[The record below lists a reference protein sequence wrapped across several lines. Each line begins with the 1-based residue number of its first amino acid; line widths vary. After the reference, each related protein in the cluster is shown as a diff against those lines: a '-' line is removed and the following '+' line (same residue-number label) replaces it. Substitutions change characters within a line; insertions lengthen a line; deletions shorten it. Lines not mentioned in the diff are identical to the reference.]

1 MSDKILI
8 FGGTTEGRIA
18 TKVCDEAG
26 KPFFYSTKSNMQK
39 VETANGI
46 HISGAMEVAQIVEF
60 CTANNVKLIIDSA
73 HPFAI
78 NLHNNIAQASEKM
91 DIKVIRLER
100 KYSDEKE
107 NKNLI
112 YFDDYEQLIKFLK
125 VKSYPK
131 LLALTGVNT
140 METLKTY
147 WQNHFTIF
155 RILDR
160 DDSREKAKK
169 QNFPME
175 QVVYYEKERDELAF
189 IRNINPSA
197 IITKESG
204 ESGGLN
210 EKIEVAEQLQ
220 IPIFIVK
227 RPTLSS
233 KFIPVEGEHG
243 LRKEI
248 EKNAPTFFDLKTGY
262 TTGTCATGATKSAL
276 MTLLTGEINDIVRIG
291 LPNGESITI
300 AIESTHI
307 DEDRV
312 SCTVIKD
319 AGDDPD
325 VTHLKEIVSTVCFN
339 DSHRG
344 VKFLRG
350 KGVGVVTL
358 PGLGLE
364 IGEPAINKT
373 PRNMI
378 RREIHK
384 VKRHYP
390 DKMPNSPDKIGIDV
404 TISVPEGEKLAR
416 NTFNPRL
423 GIEGGISIIG
433 TSGIVKPFSKDAFV
447 ASIRKEMQV
456 AKALG
461 SERVVLNSGAK
472 SEKYIKAQYPTL
484 PSQSFIHFGN
494 FVGESIQIA
503 SDLEFKNLT
512 LGIMI
517 GKAVKLA
524 DGHLDTHSKKV
535 VMNKDFII
543 NLAKKTNCNEK
554 TLEAIKDIKLARQ
567 LWEIVPNELFFKELT
582 KACHTHC
589 KPLFP
594 NGNIEILLIDDN
606 GERILKVE

>member
-1 MSDKILI
+1 MYDKILI

-18 TKVCDEAG
+18 TKVCDDAG
-26 KPFFYSTKSNMQK
+26 KPFFYSTKSNLQK
-39 VETANGI
+39 LETANGI
-46 HISGAMEVAQIVEF
+46 QVSGAMEVTQIIEF
-60 CTANNVKLIIDSA
+60 CTVNNVKLIIDSA

-78 NLHNNIAQASEKM
+78 NLHNNIAKASEEM
-91 DIKVIRLER
+91 GINVIRLER
-100 KYSDEKE
+100 KYTKE
-107 NKNLI
+107 NEDKYLR
-112 YFDDYEQLIKFLK
+112 YFDDYTHLITFLIK
-125 VKSYPK
+125 KSYPK

-140 METLKTY
+140 IETLKTY
-147 WQNHFTIF
+147 WQDNFTIF

-160 DDSREKAKK
+160 NESRQKAKEQK
-169 QNFPME
+169 FPLE
-175 QVVYYEKERDELAF
+175 QIVYYSKERDELAF
-189 IRNINPSA
+189 IKAINPSA

-204 ESGGLN
+204 ESGGLG
-210 EKIEVAEQLQ
+210 EKIAVAKQLN

-227 RPTLSS
+227 RPKLSPLFT
-233 KFIPVEGEHG
+233 KVYGEHG

-248 EKNAPTFFDLKTGY
+248 EKSVPSFFDLKTGY

-276 MTLLTGEINDIVRIG
+276 MTLLTGEINDVVRVG

-300 AIESTHI
+300 AIKDTLIEENSVT
-307 DEDRV
+307 
-312 SCTVIKD
+312 CTVIKD

-339 DSHRG
+339 VSHRG
-344 VKFLRG
+344 VRFLRG
-350 KGVGVVTL
+350 KGVGIVTL

-364 IGEPAINKT
+364 IGAPAVNKT

-390 DKMPNSPDKIGIDV
+390 DKIPSKKIGIDV

-416 NTFNPRL
+416 STFNPRL

-433 TSGIVKPFSKDAFV
+433 TSGIVKPFSKEAFV

-472 SEKYIKAQYPTL
+472 SEKYIKAQYPIL

-503 SDLEFKNLT
+503 SDLGFSNLT

-524 DGHLDTHSKKV
+524 EGHLDTHSKKV

-543 NLAKKTNCNEK
+543 DLAKKTNCNQVMI
-554 TLEAIKDIKLARQ
+554 EAIKEMKLARQ
-567 LWEIVPNELFFKELT
+567 LWDIIPNDLFFKELT
-582 KACHTHC
+582 LACHTHC
-589 KPLFP
+589 KALFP

-606 GERILKVE
+606 GERIIKIG